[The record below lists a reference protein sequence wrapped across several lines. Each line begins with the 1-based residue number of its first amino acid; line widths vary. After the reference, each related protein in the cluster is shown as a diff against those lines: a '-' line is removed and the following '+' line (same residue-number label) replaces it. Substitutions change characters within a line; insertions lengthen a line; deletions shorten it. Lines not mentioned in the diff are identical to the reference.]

1 MVGTAGFESALHAET
16 SMILHVFA
24 IAKHEIVQTQAVF
37 CHGLSR
43 IVRSSSSLSFW
54 KQSRLRCF
62 GKLSGLI
69 CLRLLA
75 CDALAVER
83 GFAKQVERLRHK
95 PEFTLLGRQAASVSF
110 HGV

>member
-24 IAKHEIVQTQAVF
+24 IAKHEMMQTQAVL

-43 IVRSSSSLSFW
+43 IVRSSSSLSGW

-62 GKLSGLI
+62 GKLSCVVGLG
-69 CLRLLA
+69 LFA
-75 CDALAVER
+75 GQAFTVKG
-83 GFAKQVERLRHK
+83 GFGKQVERLRHK
-95 PEFTLLGRQAASVSF
+95 PEFTLLDRQAASVSS

>member
-1 MVGTAGFESALHAET
+1 
-16 SMILHVFA
+16 MILHVFA

-62 GKLSGLI
+62 GKLSGVI
-69 CLRLLA
+69 CLGLLA
-75 CDALAVER
+75 GHALAVEC
-83 GFAKQVERLRHK
+83 GFGKQVERLRRK